1 MATFTWTGQGT
12 NGSNNTTIGA
22 TDVVRFS
29 GSAFGTNVVVNA
41 YQDTTHVENSGGTE
55 ICASGIHLHNIKYVS
70 SGNFTLDGGGSTA
83 LSGSVPTTANCTL
96 KINFSDATSVVTT
109 GGLFYAY
116 DASTTTVAPT
126 GVTFQAFEQSDTTWT
141 NAGGSASAVTINDDT
156 TATSH
161 DYYFGISATP
171 TSVGEKTAF
180 KLRIELTYA

>member
-1 MATFTWTGQGT
+1 MATFIWTGQAT
-12 NGSNNTTIGA
+12 DNSNHTTIGA

-29 GSAFGTNVVVNA
+29 GAAFATPVVVNS
-41 YQDTTHVENSGGTE
+41 YQTTTHVENSGGTE
-55 ICASGIHLHNIKYVS
+55 TCTAGVHLHNIAYVS

-96 KINFSDATSVVTT
+96 KINFADASSVTTT

-116 DASTTTVAPT
+116 DGTTTTSAPT

-141 NAGGSASAVTINDDT
+141 AASGSAAAVSITDDT
-156 TATSH
+156 ASTSH